1 MSKEWTARD
10 TAYFLPLL
18 IERDGKVCHY
28 CGRIVYLTNE
38 IEKNPRST
46 QERKLAA
53 ARKPFRAIISR
64 KVPVS
69 KGGSEF
75 DLSNMVV
82 ACSTCTH
89 QKKARLSSKFQKNK
103 KRHDK

>member
-1 MSKEWTARD
+1 MSREWTARD

-28 CGRIVYLTNE
+28 CGRAVYLASE

-46 QERKLAA
+46 HERKLAE
-53 ARKPFRAIISR
+53 ARKPFRVIISR

-82 ACSTCTH
+82 ACFTCSD
-89 QKKARLSSKFQKNK
+89 QKKARFSSKFKEKK
-103 KRHDK
+103 KRHNK